1 MYLLSNNTE
10 TNAFDTRVIPKYS
23 RGRNTYRFTSYKN
36 QSICYCESFLEF
48 CYLYWLEF
56 LPHVSRYYVQPA
68 KFYFIFKKK
77 LRYYT
82 PDILI
87 YTTSG
92 ELIADDA
99 KHSFFANNP
108 KNIEL
113 YSFIRASFNQR
124 GIGFKITT
132 EDVIQ
137 KQPALNNLMK
147 IYRKSL
153 FALNQR
159 EVDFVL
165 NRLQMRDHTYS
176 ELKIICRENEVNPAS
191 VENLMYRSAIDW
203 PIDTPIQANM
213 NLKVV

>member
-1 MYLLSNNTE
+1 MPE
-10 TNAFDTRVIPKYS
+10 ID
-23 RGRNTYRFTSYKN
+23 
-36 QSICYCESFLEF
+36 
-48 CYLYWLEF
+48 
-56 LPHVSRYYVQPA
+56 RYYVQPA
-68 KFYFIFKKK
+68 KFYFLFKGK

-113 YSFIRASFNQR
+113 YNYIRASFNER

-137 KQPALNNLMK
+137 QQPALNNLKK

-165 NRLQMRDHTYS
+165 NRLQVRDHSYS
-176 ELKIICRENEVNPAS
+176 ELKNLCRKNEVNPAT
-191 VENLMYRSAIDW
+191 VENLMYRGAVSW
-203 PIDTPIQANM
+203 QIDTPIQANM
-213 NLKVV
+213 NLKVA